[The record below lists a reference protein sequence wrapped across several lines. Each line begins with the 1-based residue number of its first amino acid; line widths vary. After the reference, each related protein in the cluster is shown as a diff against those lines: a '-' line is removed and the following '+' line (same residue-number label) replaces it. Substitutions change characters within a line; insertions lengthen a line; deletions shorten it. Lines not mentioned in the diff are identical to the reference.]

1 MGEENAVEIIPA
13 GMGLAAQEQRLE
25 RQVRML
31 EDLLERVS
39 LMMGVE
45 RPVREQ
51 MQVMEL
57 MGRTALRLGML
68 VRTQKQVA
76 ALIYVEEERERQRRF
91 EDERQARQ
99 DRRMEMDE
107 KERMASIEEHRKTQR
122 AKRVQIAIEMGL
134 KPGEDQSL
142 YGDDW
147 DPDAVH
153 WK

>member
-68 VRTQKQVA
+68 V
-76 ALIYVEEERERQRRF
+76 
-91 EDERQARQ
+91 
-99 DRRMEMDE
+99 
-107 KERMASIEEHRKTQR
+107 
-122 AKRVQIAIEMGL
+122 
-134 KPGEDQSL
+134 P
-142 YGDDW
+142 
-147 DPDAVH
+147 
-153 WK
+153 

>member
-1 MGEENAVEIIPA
+1 
-13 GMGLAAQEQRLE
+13 
-25 RQVRML
+25 
-31 EDLLERVS
+31 
-39 LMMGVE
+39 
-45 RPVREQ
+45 
-51 MQVMEL
+51 
-57 MGRTALRLGML
+57 
-68 VRTQKQVA
+68 
-76 ALIYVEEERERQRRF
+76 LIYVEEERERQRRF